1 MRALTSA
8 GLSAIADQL
17 PVAVPESLRLLA
29 ARPQLQRRIRSATA
43 CLLDLGDFPAVTAS
57 EDGFLVHVL
66 SDQQWCLHW
75 LLYLDTAG
83 RQAVVATPEPIG
95 FDLSDDG
102 SGPGSVICLDN
113 EQLGLTVCADTFA
126 EFLYRFWIENEIF
139 FALRSNQPLTPPL
152 ATYAAQL
159 APASSLPPPAKL
171 ARNSRCG
178 GRPHLPLAA
187 RRVGGR

>member
-1 MRALTSA
+1 MRALTPA
-8 GLSAIADQL
+8 GLAAIAGRL
-17 PVAVPESLRLLA
+17 PVALPESLRLLA
-29 ARPQLQRRIRSATA
+29 ARPEWQRRIRSATA
-43 CLLDLGDFPAVTAS
+43 CFLDLGDFPAVTAG

-83 RQAVVATPEPIG
+83 HQAVVATPEPIG
-95 FDLSDDG
+95 FDLSEDE
-102 SGPGSVICLDN
+102 SGPGSVIRLDD

-139 FALRSNQPLTPPL
+139 FALRSIQPLTPAL

-159 APASSLPPPAKL
+159 APSQ
-171 ARNSRCG
+171 
-178 GRPHLPLAA
+178 
-187 RRVGGR
+187 